1 MDYPDCYVTDLVLQG
16 ISTLAQFWISAS
28 TKFFFFSPF
37 FIYYYLYIYIFLV
50 LLFPCGK
57 FWLLPIPV
65 ASVCSISVCPN
76 NGMAAS
82 VWDFIVHT
90 DVDACSCTWG
100 LYAHCKIVCTGL
112 DTDGG
117 RKMACPFGH

>member
-1 MDYPDCYVTDLVLQG
+1 
-16 ISTLAQFWISAS
+16 
-28 TKFFFFSPF
+28 
-37 FIYYYLYIYIFLV
+37 
-50 LLFPCGK
+50 
-57 FWLLPIPV
+57 
-65 ASVCSISVCPN
+65 
-76 NGMAAS
+76 MAAS

-117 RKMACPFGH
+117 RKMCTGLDTDGGRKMSCPFGH